1 MFFSKGASLTAIILF
16 LCGSGATYLFMKHGT
31 SLESAQP
38 PQNIKTEIRGESSP
52 DTPQLPLSNKPAETQ
67 LPRPSVQLISVPEK
81 IEYSARSLEIQ
92 QAQRAQSAEIITQ
105 TLSSEPKKGVA
116 AVPVAPVVIPANPV
130 LKVHGI
136 AFQDGA
142 DSVAVVNGITVSN
155 GSVIEGARVEE
166 IQKDRVRFSRGAEKF
181 EIILDKSN

>member
-1 MFFSKGASLTAIILF
+1 VST
-16 LCGSGATYLFMKHGT
+16 
-31 SLESAQP
+31 P
-38 PQNIKTEIRGESSP
+38 PF
-52 DTPQLPLSNKPAETQ
+52 
-67 LPRPSVQLISVPEK
+67 
-81 IEYSARSLEIQ
+81 
-92 QAQRAQSAEIITQ
+92 
-105 TLSSEPKKGVA
+105 
-116 AVPVAPVVIPANPV
+116 APPVIPANPV